1 MNVFYICIH
10 VFLHVYVWVCLFVYR
25 RQSAAHSLW
34 NNTPMFMHSARVR
47 HRKIYKQ
54 NIEFT
59 NLLGSLYVF
68 WLKQTTACTFAV
80 IICLYL
86 LFLCIVPFLFGLL
99 LMGSRQ

>member
-1 MNVFYICIH
+1 MTVFYICIH

-25 RQSAAHSLW
+25 RQNAAHSLW

-59 NLLGSLYVF
+59 NLRIYLVACMFFGSNRQL
-68 WLKQTTACTFAV
+68 LA
-80 IICLYL
+80 LLLL
-86 LFLCIVPFLFGLL
+86 LFVYICFFCALFRSYLAY
-99 LMGSRQ
+99 S